1 MVIAGGA
8 THDTPVSVLHRA
20 SKVSAASQQQQC
32 GDGQL
37 GICWNS
43 SIRQDQKCHVNHF
56 NRVPLV
62 VLEPKMPATITTIV
76 SMKERYH
83 ISIPPASEIRRID
96 GSLRDSRQSVELLR
110 LQELVLQMNRPSR
123 GSKLDDSISIHQ
135 SKASGLPNY
144 CTYLRGK
151 SVV

>member
-1 MVIAGGA
+1 MVTAGGA
-8 THDTPVSVLHRA
+8 IHDTTVSVLQSA
-20 SKVSAASQQQQC
+20 SKVSAASQLQQFS
-32 GDGQL
+32 DGQL
-37 GICWNS
+37 GICLNS
-43 SIRQDQKCHVNHF
+43 SINQDQKYHVNHF

-83 ISIPPASEIRRID
+83 LSTPPTSGIRRID
-96 GSLRDSRQSVELLR
+96 GSVRDSRQSVELLR
-110 LQELVLQMNRPSR
+110 LQELVLQIKRSK
-123 GSKLDDSISIHQ
+123 GSKLDDSISIHP
-135 SKASGLPNY
+135 SKDSGLPNY

>member
-1 MVIAGGA
+1 M
-8 THDTPVSVLHRA
+8 HDTPVSVLQRA
-20 SKVSAASQQQQC
+20 SKVSAASQLQQFS
-32 GDGQL
+32 DGQL
-37 GICWNS
+37 GICLNS
-43 SIRQDQKCHVNHF
+43 SISQDQKCNVNNF

-83 ISIPPASEIRRID
+83 LNTPPTSEIRRID
-96 GSLRDSRQSVELLR
+96 GSVRDSRQNVELLR
-110 LQELVLQMNRPSR
+110 LQELVLQMKRSR
-123 GSKLDDSISIHQ
+123 GSKFDDSMSIDQ

>member
-8 THDTPVSVLHRA
+8 VHDKPVSVLQRTGR
-20 SKVSAASQQQQC
+20 VSAASQPQQFS
-32 GDGQL
+32 D

-43 SIRQDQKCHVNHF
+43 SISQNQKCHVNHF

-83 ISIPPASEIRRID
+83 LSTPPTSEIRRID
-96 GSLRDSRQSVELLR
+96 GSVRDSRQSVELLR
-110 LQELVLQMNRPSR
+110 LQELVLQMKRSR
-123 GSKLDDSISIHQ
+123 GSKLDDSINSDRRE
-135 SKASGLPNY
+135 ASGLPNY
-144 CTYLRGK
+144 CAYLRGK
-151 SVV
+151 SVL

>member
-20 SKVSAASQQQQC
+20 SKVSAARQLQQC
-32 GDGQL
+32 SDGQL

-43 SIRQDQKCHVNHF
+43 SISQDQKYRVNHF

-62 VLEPKMPATITTIV
+62 VLEPKMPATITTIA
-76 SMKERYH
+76 SLKERYH
-83 ISIPPASEIRRID
+83 LSTPPTSEIRRID

-110 LQELVLQMNRPSR
+110 LQELVLQMKRPSSR
-123 GSKLDDSISIHQ
+123 SKLDDCISIHQ
-135 SKASGLPNY
+135 SKAADLPNY
-144 CTYLRGK
+144 CTYIRGK

>member
-1 MVIAGGA
+1 M
-8 THDTPVSVLHRA
+8 HDSPVSVLQTA
-20 SKVSAASQQQQC
+20 SRVSAASQLQQFS
-32 GDGQL
+32 DGQL
-37 GICWNS
+37 GIRWNS
-43 SIRQDQKCHVNHF
+43 SISQNQKCHVNHF

-83 ISIPPASEIRRID
+83 RSTLPASEIRRID
-96 GSLRDSRQSVELLR
+96 VSVRDSRQRVELLR
-110 LQELVLQMNRPSR
+110 LQELVLQMKRPSR
-123 GSKLDDSISIHQ
+123 VSKLDDSISIHQ
-135 SKASGLPNY
+135 SKVSGLPNY